1 MKKKNKIEQELE
13 RKEFE
18 NEINRD
24 LSSQYQR
31 IHVTEKLQEDKN
43 PYVLGLMHFFST
55 LIFFEV
61 FYWLV
66 KWNFN
71 FFTLGFTISVFDV
84 LNPFVHFVVLILSVQ
99 AVIKK
104 RSAVEVVIDRWPF

>member
-1 MKKKNKIEQELE
+1 MKKKNEIEQELD

-31 IHVTEKLQEDKN
+31 INVHEKMHEDKN
-43 PYVLGLMHFFST
+43 PYVIGAMNFFST
-55 LIFFEV
+55 LFFFEI

-66 KWNFN
+66 KSLINS
-71 FFTLGFTISVFDV
+71 FTLGYTGGFFGTMD
-84 LNPFVHFVVLILSVQ
+84 PFIHLAVLILSISAVVQ
-99 AVIKK
+99 K
-104 RSAVEVVIDRWPF
+104 RSAVEVVIERWPF